1 MKWNSGRKGKAEE
14 GGGGG
19 GRREKKVQGWRA
31 KETRGWK
38 KGWWREREGELSR
51 GGGRVEGMEGGG
63 VTRGKSPRA
72 IFPHIIIREG
82 LGVSMVTTHHPL
94 PVPLLIHSAPRLL
107 ICRRTRVGTCARMRL
122 PLCACV
128 YVSSLM
134 EVVARPP
141 CVCVCVR
148 ARLCTHVLCHH
159 TYGRA
164 IRMRTNTIR
173 RRGSG
178 ERVYEYARAYVG
190 RRWDGGREWTGGEI
204 NVFVLRPPSCAL
216 GKDSASRKAL
226 MARRGILRGIS
237 PRYCFCVQRTY
248 PSFTSPVPLDPSLN
262 RSHLRFVIDRTG

>member
-14 GGGGG
+14 EGEGG

-31 KETRGWK
+31 RRRREGGK
-38 KGWWREREGELSR
+38 KGGGEKERANYR

-128 YVSSLM
+128 YVPSLM

-141 CVCVCVR
+141 YVCV
-148 ARLCTHVLCHH
+148 RLCTHVLCHH

-164 IRMRTNTIR
+164 IRMRTIR

-178 ERVYEYARAYVG
+178 V
-190 RRWDGGREWTGGEI
+190 
-204 NVFVLRPPSCAL
+204 
-216 GKDSASRKAL
+216 
-226 MARRGILRGIS
+226 
-237 PRYCFCVQRTY
+237 
-248 PSFTSPVPLDPSLN
+248 
-262 RSHLRFVIDRTG
+262 

>member
-1 MKWNSGRKGKAEE
+1 MRREREEKGERESLGEMEQWKKRK
-14 GGGGG
+14 G
-19 GRREKKVQGWRA
+19 GRRRRRRRQAREESAGMARA

-38 KGWWREREGELSR
+38 KEWWREREGELSR
-51 GGGRVEGMEGGG
+51 GGRVEGMEGGG

-107 ICRRTRVGTCARMRL
+107 MCRRTRVGTCARMRL

-128 YVSSLM
+128 YVPSLM

-141 CVCVCVR
+141 YVCV
-148 ARLCTHVLCHH
+148 RLCTHVLCHH

-164 IRMRTNTIR
+164 IRMRTIR

-178 ERVYEYARAYVG
+178 V
-190 RRWDGGREWTGGEI
+190 
-204 NVFVLRPPSCAL
+204 
-216 GKDSASRKAL
+216 
-226 MARRGILRGIS
+226 
-237 PRYCFCVQRTY
+237 
-248 PSFTSPVPLDPSLN
+248 
-262 RSHLRFVIDRTG
+262 

>member
-1 MKWNSGRKGKAEE
+1 MEQWKKRK
-14 GGGGG
+14 G
-19 GRREKKVQGWRA
+19 GRRRRRRRQAREESAGMARA

-51 GGGRVEGMEGGG
+51 GGRVEGMEGGG

-107 ICRRTRVGTCARMRL
+107 ICRRTRIGTCARMRL

-128 YVSSLM
+128 YVPSLM

-141 CVCVCVR
+141 YVCVR
-148 ARLCTHVLCHH
+148 LCMHVLCHH

-164 IRMRTNTIR
+164 IRMRTIR

-178 ERVYEYARAYVG
+178 V
-190 RRWDGGREWTGGEI
+190 
-204 NVFVLRPPSCAL
+204 
-216 GKDSASRKAL
+216 
-226 MARRGILRGIS
+226 
-237 PRYCFCVQRTY
+237 
-248 PSFTSPVPLDPSLN
+248 
-262 RSHLRFVIDRTG
+262 

>member
-1 MKWNSGRKGKAEE
+1 MEEKERRKKKEKEE
-14 GGGGG
+14 AGE
-19 GRREKKVQGWRA
+19 RRKCRDGA
-31 KETRGWK
+31 
-38 KGWWREREGELSR
+38 REGDARVEKR
-51 GGGRVEGMEGGG
+51 VVARKRGRTIGGGGRVEGMEGGG

-128 YVSSLM
+128 YVPSLM

-141 CVCVCVR
+141 YVCV
-148 ARLCTHVLCHH
+148 RLCTHVLCHH

-164 IRMRTNTIR
+164 IRMRTIR

-178 ERVYEYARAYVG
+178 V
-190 RRWDGGREWTGGEI
+190 
-204 NVFVLRPPSCAL
+204 
-216 GKDSASRKAL
+216 
-226 MARRGILRGIS
+226 
-237 PRYCFCVQRTY
+237 
-248 PSFTSPVPLDPSLN
+248 
-262 RSHLRFVIDRTG
+262 